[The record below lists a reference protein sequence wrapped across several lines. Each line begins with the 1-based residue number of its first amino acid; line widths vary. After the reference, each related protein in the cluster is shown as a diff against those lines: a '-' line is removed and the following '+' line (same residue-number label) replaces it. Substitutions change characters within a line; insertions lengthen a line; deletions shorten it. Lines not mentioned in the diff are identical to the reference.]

1 MIKRL
6 RRRNYASTQNLVGR
20 SRSHLDD
27 PMKYLFRLR
36 SYLKPYR
43 WQLLLNLALLLAGTI
58 LSLIVPQI
66 IQQVI
71 DQGLKA
77 GAAPFLIRSALILVG
92 IGLLTAA
99 INLGQ
104 RYVTEWASA
113 RVGYDLRNSM
123 YDRIQY
129 LPFSFHDHTTT
140 GQLINRC
147 IEDVRSVQVFAGQSI
162 GDIIQLTLLALFVIT
177 ILFIRNPFMAAISL
191 LPLIPMVLMTT
202 DFGKRITR
210 LFYDVDNTLGD
221 LSARLQENVSGVQV
235 VRAFAREPHEIAQFD
250 AVNKSFYKARLRV
263 NSEWAKVMPTTNLLI
278 TLGTILILMIG
289 GPMVLQGRLT
299 VGELVAFNAYLL
311 MLSAPVQQLSWL
323 VNIAGE
329 ASAGAQRILEILE
342 HEPEIQSPAG
352 AVVLPLLQGRV
363 EFRSVS
369 LRYQNEKI
377 DALRNIDLTVE
388 PNRLVAL
395 IGQTGSGKTSLVN
408 LIPRFYEASEGAVL
422 VDGVDVRQADLPSL
436 RRQTG
441 IVLQTSLLFSDTIR
455 ENIAYGRPDATDDEI
470 FAAAKAAQAH
480 DFIVKFADGYGTLVG
495 ERGVTL
501 SGGQRQRIAIARAL
515 LMDPRIL
522 ILDDSTSSVDTQTEK
537 LIQEA
542 LDRLMEGRTT
552 FVIAH
557 RLATVRRADLILVM
571 QDGQI
576 VQHGHHEELLAQ
588 GGLYREIHDLQLL
601 QREGQ
606 PEEGLEEAPQPEETL
621 EGTQGETIEEFLEEP
636 PAD

>member
-1 MIKRL
+1 
-6 RRRNYASTQNLVGR
+6 
-20 SRSHLDD
+20 
-27 PMKYLFRLR
+27 MKYLFRLR
-36 SYLKPYR
+36 GYLKPY
-43 WQLLLNLALLLAGTI
+43 WGQLCLNVFLLLLGTI
-58 LSLIVPQI
+58 LSLVIPQI

-71 DQGLKA
+71 DQGLKT
-77 GAAPFLIRSALILVG
+77 GAAPLLIRSALILVG
-92 IGLLTAA
+92 LGLLTAML
-99 INLGQ
+99 NLGQ
-104 RYVTEWASA
+104 RYVTEWTGAH
-113 RVGYDLRNSM
+113 VGYDLRNSM

-129 LPFSFHDHTTT
+129 LPFTYHDHTTT

-147 IEDVRSVQVFAGQSI
+147 IEDVRSVQVFAGQSL
-162 GDIIQLTLLALFVIT
+162 GDIVQLALLALFVII
-177 ILFIRNPFMAAISL
+177 ILFLRNPLLATISL
-191 LPLIPMVLMTT
+191 LPLIPMILMTT
-202 DFGKRITR
+202 EFGKRITK
-210 LFYDVDNTLGD
+210 LFYDVDNTLGN

-250 AVNKSFYKARLRV
+250 TVNRSFYHARLKV
-263 NSEWAKVMPTTNLLI
+263 NREWAKVMPTTNLI
-278 TLGTILILMIG
+278 ISLGTILILMVG
-289 GPMVLQGRLT
+289 GPLVLQGRMT

-323 VNIAGE
+323 VNTAGE
-329 ASAGAQRILEILE
+329 AEAGAQRILEILD
-342 HEPEIQSPAG
+342 HEPEIQTPAE
-352 AVVLPLLQGRV
+352 ATVLPTLQGRV

-369 LRYQNEKI
+369 LRYQDEKM
-377 DALRNIDLTVE
+377 DALREIDLAVE

-408 LIPRFYEASEGAVL
+408 LIPRFYDVSEGAVL
-422 VDGVDVRQADLPSL
+422 VDGVDVRQADLVSL
-436 RRQTG
+436 RRQIG
-441 IVLQTSLLFSDTIR
+441 IVLQTSLLFSETIR
-455 ENIAYGRPDATDDEI
+455 ENIAYGRPDATEAEI
-470 FAAAKAAQAH
+470 IAAARAAQAH
-480 DFIVKFADGYGTLVG
+480 DFIVKFAEGYETLVG

-571 QDGQI
+571 EDGRI
-576 VQHGHHEELLAQ
+576 VQRGRHNELLAQ
-588 GGLYREIHDLQLL
+588 PGLYRQIHDLQLL
-601 QREGQ
+601 QRDGQ
-606 PEEGLEEAPQPEETL
+606 LEEGLEGILSPEPAS
-621 EGTQGETIEEFLEEP
+621 EGPIGETVEEFLEDP